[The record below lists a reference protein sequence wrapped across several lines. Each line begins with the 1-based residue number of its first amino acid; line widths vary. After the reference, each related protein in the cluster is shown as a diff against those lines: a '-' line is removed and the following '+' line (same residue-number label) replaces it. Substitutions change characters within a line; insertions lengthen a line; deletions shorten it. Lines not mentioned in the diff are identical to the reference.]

1 MEHKLIDDIRPYKLK
16 KSVLDFLCP
25 LCGVER
31 QLSTS
36 HRIEKRHILPIL
48 VAGLFLFSLLY
59 LWISWSA
66 LVAFPLSFLTFE
78 FARRSIYRKEIV
90 CPHCGFDAV
99 WYRKDV
105 TVAKK
110 LVHEFWE
117 NKKNKF

>member
-1 MEHKLIDDIRPYKLK
+1 MKSKLIEDSRPYKLK

-25 LCGVER
+25 LCAVER
-31 QLSTS
+31 QLSIS
-36 HRIEKRHILPIL
+36 HRIEKRHIVPI
-48 VAGLFLFSLLY
+48 VVSGLYIFSLLY
-59 LWISWSA
+59 FWIGWSA
-66 LVAFPLSFLTFE
+66 LVAFPLAFLGFE

-99 WYRKDV
+99 WYKKDV

-117 NKKNKF
+117 NKKS